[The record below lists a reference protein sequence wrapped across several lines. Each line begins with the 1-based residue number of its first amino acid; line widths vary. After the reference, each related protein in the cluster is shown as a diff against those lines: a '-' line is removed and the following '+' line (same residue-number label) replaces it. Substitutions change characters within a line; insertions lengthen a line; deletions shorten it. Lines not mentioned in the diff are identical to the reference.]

1 LVRKELTISPPQLN
15 LNTIFFDAGAYCAAD
30 RQTMTSW
37 KIPHSI
43 LRQVVWRYGLAVA
56 SVGVA
61 LALALLLGRGFDV
74 RGALFLTAVVLTA
87 WFGGMVPGLTA
98 LLLSLFSLGY
108 FFQPLVPYVE
118 WAGIRVPYRVL
129 SLTVFASLALIVCWL
144 SASRRRAEEALR
156 ESQQRWRSLTEA
168 LPQLVWGA
176 RPDGWCD
183 YFSTQW
189 TNYTGVEESEL
200 LGWRWMDALHPDD
213 REPTRQFWTESVAGR
228 RPYDVE
234 YRIRRSDGTYGWFK
248 TRGTPIRN
256 SDGAIVKWFGTC
268 TDITD
273 RKRAEQVLKDQELE
287 LRQARDLLETKVMER
302 TKELRRSEAYL
313 EEAQRLSRTG
323 SFGWN
328 VLGGD
333 IYWSEETFRIF
344 EYGRE
349 TRPGL
354 ELVLERTHPEDRVRV
369 QQLVDRASQN
379 TEDFDIQ
386 HRLLMPDGS
395 VKDVHVVG
403 HLLEA
408 GQSGKTELVGA
419 ITDITERKRAE
430 TALRQTEAYL
440 EEAQRLSHTGSWAWN
455 IARRENVHWS
465 QEQYRL
471 FGLDPKSD
479 SSSFEKAFQRIHPE
493 DQATFN
499 EVVERAI
506 RERSDF
512 EVDYRTVL
520 PDSSTK
526 YLHSVGHPVFSASGE
541 LVEFVGT
548 GIDITER
555 RQAEKERERLRQ
567 VQADLA
573 HISRA
578 TTIGELTASLAHE
591 INQPITAAATDA
603 KTCLR
608 WLAHEQPD
616 IAEAREAAARMV
628 NAVTRAAD
636 IISRLR
642 QLFKKGAPQ
651 ANLVDVSE
659 VIQEM
664 VVLLR
669 NEASR
674 HSVSILTELS
684 EDLPRFMT
692 DRVQL
697 QQVLMNLMLNGIEAM
712 QDTEAE
718 RRLTIR
724 SLMPEQGQLLISVS
738 DTGTGIPQEQADQIF
753 KAFFSTKAQGTGMGL
768 SISRSIVESHG
779 GRLWATANS
788 GRGATFSFTLPT
800 VATQE

>member
-1 LVRKELTISPPQLN
+1 
-15 LNTIFFDAGAYCAAD
+15 
-30 RQTMTSW
+30 MTSW
-37 KIPHSI
+37 KILPPI
-43 LRQVVWRYGLAVA
+43 LRQVVWRYALAVG

-61 LALALLLGRGFDV
+61 LAVALLVGRGFDV
-74 RGALFLTAVVLTA
+74 RGALFLTAVALTA
-87 WFGGMVPGLTA
+87 WFGGMAPGLTA
-98 LLLSLFSLGY
+98 LLLSVLSLGY
-108 FFQPLVPYVE
+108 FFQPLVLYVE
-118 WAGIRVPYRVL
+118 LAGVRVPYRVI
-129 SLTVFASLALIVCWL
+129 SLTFFASLALIVCWL

-156 ESQQRWRSLTEA
+156 ESEQRWRSLTEA

-176 RPDGWCD
+176 RPDGECD
-183 YFSTQW
+183 YFSAQW
-189 TNYTGVEESEL
+189 TNYTGVKEIDL

-228 RPYDVE
+228 HPYDVE
-234 YRIRRSDGTYGWFK
+234 YRIRRSDGSYGWFK
-248 TRGTPIRN
+248 TRGTPIRDA
-256 SDGAIVKWFGTC
+256 DGSIVKWFGTC

-273 RKRAEQVLKDQELE
+273 RKRAEQALKDQELE
-287 LRQARDLLETKVMER
+287 LRQARDLLESKVMER
-302 TKELRRSEAYL
+302 TEQLGRSEAYL
-313 EEAQRLSRTG
+313 AEAQKLSKTG

-328 VLGGD
+328 VSSGA

-349 TRPGL
+349 TKPGL
-354 ELVLERTHPEDRVRV
+354 DLVLQRAHPEDRVRV
-369 QQLVDRASQN
+369 QQAIDRALQN
-379 TEDFDIQ
+379 AKDFDLE

-395 VKDVHVVG
+395 VKHVHSVG
-403 HLLEA
+403 HLL
-408 GQSGKTELVGA
+408 GTDQPGKTELVGA
-419 ITDITERKRAE
+419 ITDITGRKSAE

-455 IARRENVHWS
+455 VARRENIHWS

-471 FGLDPKSD
+471 FGLDPNSD
-479 SSSFEKAFQRIHPE
+479 SLSFETAYRRIHPE

-499 EVVERAI
+499 EVLERAI

-512 EVDYRTVL
+512 EVDFRIVL
-520 PDSSTK
+520 PDGSTK
-526 YLHSVGHPVFSASGE
+526 YIRSVGHPVFSASGE
-541 LVEFVGT
+541 PVEFVGT
-548 GIDITER
+548 GIDLTER

-578 TTIGELTASLAHE
+578 TTMGELTASLAHE

-603 KTCLR
+603 RTCLR
-608 WLAHEQPD
+608 WLAREQPD
-616 IAEAREAAARMV
+616 IGEARESAARMV

-651 ANLVDVSE
+651 TSLVGVSE
-659 VIQEM
+659 VIHEM

-669 NEASR
+669 SEASR

-684 EDLPRFMT
+684 AGLPRVVA

-712 QDTEAE
+712 QDTKTEGQ
-718 RRLTIR
+718 LTIK
-724 SLMPEQGQLLISVS
+724 SLMAEDGQLLISVS
-738 DTGTGIPQEQADQIF
+738 DTGVGLPPEQADQIF
-753 KAFFSTKAQGTGMGL
+753 NAFFSTKAQGTGMGL

-779 GRLWATANS
+779 GRMWATPNP
-788 GRGATFSFTLPT
+788 GRGATLNFTLPI
-800 VATQE
+800 AAAQQ

>member
-1 LVRKELTISPPQLN
+1 MTGWKTLPP
-15 LNTIFFDAGAYCAAD
+15 
-30 RQTMTSW
+30 
-37 KIPHSI
+37 I
-43 LRQVVWRYGLAVA
+43 LRQAVWRYGLAVL

-61 LALALLLGRGFDV
+61 LAVALLLGRAFDV

-98 LLLSLFSLGY
+98 LLLSLLSLGY

-118 WAGIRVPYRVL
+118 LVGIRLPYRLL
-129 SLTVFASLALIVCWL
+129 SLTAFASLALIVCWL

-156 ESQQRWRSLTEA
+156 ENQQRWRSLTEA

-189 TNYTGVEESEL
+189 TNYSGVGESDL

-228 RPYDVE
+228 QPYDVE

-248 TRGTPIRN
+248 TRGTPIRD
-256 SDGAIVKWFGTC
+256 SDGRIVKWFGTC

-273 RKRAEQVLKDQELE
+273 RKRAEQTLKEQELE
-287 LRQARDLLETKVMER
+287 LRQARDLLEIKVMER
-302 TKELRRSEAYL
+302 TKELRRNEAYL
-313 EEAQRLSRTG
+313 AEAQKLSKTG

-328 VLGGD
+328 VFGGE

-344 EYGRE
+344 EYRRE
-349 TRPGL
+349 TKPLL
-354 ELVLERTHPEDRVRV
+354 ELVLERTHPEDRVRL
-369 QQLVDRASQN
+369 QQVIDRASQN
-379 TEDFDIQ
+379 ANEFDVE
-386 HRLLMPDGS
+386 HRLLMPDGT
-395 VKDVHVVG
+395 VKHVHVVG
-403 HLLEA
+403 HLLET
-408 GQSGKTELVGA
+408 GQPGKTELVGA

-455 IARRENVHWS
+455 VARRENVHWS
-465 QEQYRL
+465 QEHYRL
-471 FGLDPKSD
+471 FGLDPESKSP
-479 SSSFEKAFQRIHPE
+479 SFETAFQRIHPE
-493 DQATFN
+493 DRAMFN
-499 EVVERAI
+499 NAVDRAI

-512 EVDYRTVL
+512 EVEFRIVL
-520 PDSSTK
+520 PDGSTR
-526 YLHSVGHPVFSASGE
+526 YIRSVGHPVFSASGE

-573 HISRA
+573 HINRA
-578 TTIGELTASLAHE
+578 TTMGELTASLAHD

-603 KTCLR
+603 RTCLR
-608 WLAHEQPD
+608 WLAREQPD
-616 IAEAREAAARMV
+616 IGEARESAARMV

-651 ANLVDVSE
+651 TDLVDVSE

-669 NEASR
+669 SEASR

-684 EDLPRFMT
+684 KDLPRVVA

-712 QDTEAE
+712 QDAKTEGQ
-718 RRLTIR
+718 LTIR
-724 SLMPEQGQLLISVS
+724 ALMAEHGQLLISVA
-738 DTGTGIPQEQADQIF
+738 DTGVGVSPEQADQIF
-753 KAFFSTKAQGTGMGL
+753 NAFFSTKAQGTGMGL

-779 GRLWATANS
+779 GRLWATPNS
-788 GRGATFSFTLPT
+788 GRGATFSFTLPG
-800 VATQE
+800 AGAQE

>member
-1 LVRKELTISPPQLN
+1 
-15 LNTIFFDAGAYCAAD
+15 
-30 RQTMTSW
+30 MTSW
-37 KIPHSI
+37 KIPPPI
-43 LRQVVWRYGLAVA
+43 LRQVVWRYGLALL

-61 LALALLLGRGFDV
+61 LAVALLVGRGFDV
-74 RGALFLTAVVLTA
+74 RGALFLTAIALTA
-87 WFGGMVPGLTA
+87 WFGGMVPGLAA
-98 LLLSLFSLGY
+98 LLLSLLSLGY

-118 WAGIRVPYRVL
+118 LAGIRVPYHFL
-129 SLTVFASLALIVCWL
+129 SLTMFASLALIVCWL

-156 ESQQRWRSLTEA
+156 ESEQRWRSLTEA

-176 RPDGWCD
+176 RPDGGCD

-189 TNYTGVEESEL
+189 TNYTGVRESDL

-228 RPYDVE
+228 HPYDVE

-256 SDGAIVKWFGTC
+256 SDGRIVKWFGTC

-273 RKRAEQVLKDQELE
+273 RKRAEQALKDQELE
-287 LRQARDLLETKVMER
+287 LRQARDLLESKVMER
-302 TKELRRSEAYL
+302 TEQLGRSEAYL
-313 EEAQRLSRTG
+313 AEAQKLSKTG

-328 VLGGD
+328 VSSGA

-349 TRPGL
+349 TKPGL
-354 ELVLERTHPEDRVRV
+354 ELVLQRAHPEDRVRV
-369 QQLVDRASQN
+369 QQAIDRALQDA
-379 TEDFDIQ
+379 EDFDLE

-395 VKDVHVVG
+395 VKHVHSVG
-403 HLLEA
+403 HLL
-408 GQSGKTELVGA
+408 GTDQPGKNELVGA

-430 TALRQTEAYL
+430 AALRQTEAYL

-471 FGLDPKSD
+471 FGLDPKGD
-479 SSSFEKAFQRIHPE
+479 SSSFEKASQRIHPE
-493 DQATFN
+493 DRGAFDKA
-499 EVVERAI
+499 VEQAI

-512 EVDYRTVL
+512 EVDFRTVL
-520 PDSSTK
+520 PDGSTK
-526 YLHSVGHPVFSASGE
+526 YIRSVGHPVFSASGE

-548 GIDITER
+548 GMDITER

-573 HISRA
+573 HITRA
-578 TTIGELTASLAHE
+578 TTMGELTASLAHE
-591 INQPITAAATDA
+591 INQPIAAAATDA
-603 KTCLR
+603 RTCLR
-608 WLAHEQPD
+608 WLAREQPD
-616 IAEAREAAARMV
+616 IGEARESAARMV

-636 IISRLR
+636 IITRLR

-651 ANLVDVSE
+651 TNLVDVSE

-669 NEASR
+669 SEASR

-684 EDLPRFMT
+684 DGLPRVVA

-697 QQVLMNLMLNGIEAM
+697 QQVFMNLMLNGIEAM
-712 QDTEAE
+712 QDTKTEGQ
-718 RRLTIR
+718 LTIK
-724 SLMPEQGQLLISVS
+724 SLMAEGGQLLISVS
-738 DTGTGIPQEQADQIF
+738 DTGVGLPREQADQIF
-753 KAFFSTKAQGTGMGL
+753 NAFFSTKAQGTGMGL

-779 GRLWATANS
+779 GRMWATSNS
-788 GRGATFSFTLPT
+788 GGGATFNFTLPT
-800 VATQE
+800 AAAQQ

>member
-1 LVRKELTISPPQLN
+1 MTGWKTPP
-15 LNTIFFDAGAYCAAD
+15 
-30 RQTMTSW
+30 
-37 KIPHSI
+37 PI
-43 LRQVVWRYGLAVA
+43 LRKVVWRYGLAVG

-61 LALALLLGRGFDV
+61 LAAALLLGSGFDV
-74 RGALFLTAVVLTA
+74 RGALFLTAVALTA
-87 WFGGMVPGLTA
+87 WFGGMAPGLTA
-98 LLLSLFSLGY
+98 LLLSLLSLGY
-108 FFQPLVPYVE
+108 FFPPLVPYVE
-118 WAGIRVPYRVL
+118 VAGIRVPYRVL
-129 SLTVFASLALIVCWL
+129 SLTAFASLALIVWWL
-144 SASRRRAEEALR
+144 TASRRRAEEALR

-189 TNYTGVEESEL
+189 TNYTGVGESDL
-200 LGWRWMDALHPDD
+200 LGWRWMAALHPDD

-228 RPYDVE
+228 QPYDVE

-248 TRGTPIRN
+248 TRGTPIRD
-256 SDGAIVKWFGTC
+256 SDGTIVKWFGTC

-273 RKRAEQVLKDQELE
+273 RKRAEQALKEQEME
-287 LRQARDLLETKVMER
+287 LRQARDLLEIKVMER
-302 TKELRRSEAYL
+302 TKELRRNEAYL
-313 EEAQRLSRTG
+313 AEAQKLSKTG

-328 VLGGD
+328 VSGGE

-349 TRPGL
+349 TKPGL
-354 ELVLERTHPEDRVRV
+354 ELVLERTHPEDRVRLQRV
-369 QQLVDRASQN
+369 IDRASQN
-379 TEDFDIQ
+379 ANEFDVE

-395 VKDVHVVG
+395 VKHVHVVG
-403 HLLEA
+403 HLLET
-408 GQSGKTELVGA
+408 GQPGKTELVGA

-430 TALRQTEAYL
+430 TALRQTEVYL

-455 IARRENVHWS
+455 VARRENVHWS
-465 QEQYRL
+465 QEHYRL
-471 FGLDPKSD
+471 FGLDPESN
-479 SSSFEKAFQRIHPE
+479 SPSFETAFQRIHPE
-493 DQATFN
+493 DRATFN
-499 EVVERAI
+499 TAVDRAI
-506 RERSDF
+506 HERSDF
-512 EVDYRTVL
+512 EVDFRIVL
-520 PDSSTK
+520 PDGSTR
-526 YLHSVGHPVFSASGE
+526 YIRSVGHPVFSASGE

-573 HISRA
+573 HINRA
-578 TTIGELTASLAHE
+578 TTMGELTASLAHE
-591 INQPITAAATDA
+591 INQPIAAAATDA
-603 KTCLR
+603 RTCLR
-608 WLAHEQPD
+608 WLAREQPD
-616 IAEAREAAARMV
+616 IGEARESAARTV

-651 ANLVDVSE
+651 TNLVDVSE

-669 NEASR
+669 SEASG

-684 EDLPRFMT
+684 EDLPRVVA

-712 QDTEAE
+712 QDAKTGGQ
-718 RRLTIR
+718 LTIR
-724 SLMPEQGQLLISVS
+724 ALMAERGQLLISVT
-738 DTGTGIPQEQADQIF
+738 DTGVGVSPEQADHIF
-753 KAFFSTKAQGTGMGL
+753 NAFFSTKAQGTGMGL

-779 GRLWATANS
+779 GRLWATSNS
-788 GRGATFSFTLPT
+788 GRGATFSFTLPG
-800 VATQE
+800 AGAQE

>member
-1 LVRKELTISPPQLN
+1 ML
-15 LNTIFFDAGAYCAAD
+15 
-30 RQTMTSW
+30 
-37 KIPHSI
+37 
-43 LRQVVWRYGLAVA
+43 
-56 SVGVA
+56 
-61 LALALLLGRGFDV
+61 
-74 RGALFLTAVVLTA
+74 
-87 WFGGMVPGLTA
+87 PGLTA
-98 LLLSLFSLGY
+98 SLLSLASLGY
-108 FFQPLVPYVE
+108 FFQPLIPYVE
-118 WAGIRVPYRVL
+118 LAGIRVPYRVL
-129 SLTVFASLALIVCWL
+129 SLTFFASLSLTVCWI

-156 ESQQRWRSLTEA
+156 GSEQRWRNLTEA

-176 RPDGWCD
+176 APDGGCD

-189 TNYTGVEESEL
+189 TTYTGISESGL
-200 LGWRWMDALHPDD
+200 LGWAWMDALHPDD

-228 RPYDVE
+228 QPYDVE

-248 TRGTPIRN
+248 TRGTPIR
-256 SDGAIVKWFGTC
+256 DTEGRIVKWFGTC
-268 TDITD
+268 TDISD
-273 RKRAEQVLKDQELE
+273 RKRAEQELRERELE
-287 LRQARDLLETKVMER
+287 LRQARDLLESKVMER
-302 TKELRRSEAYL
+302 TEQLGRSEAYL
-313 EEAQRLSRTG
+313 AEAQKLSKTG

-328 VLGGD
+328 VSSGA

-349 TRPGL
+349 TKPGL
-354 ELVLERTHPEDRVRV
+354 ELVLQRAHPEDRVRV
-369 QQLVDRASQN
+369 QQAIDRTLQDAK
-379 TEDFDIQ
+379 DFDLE

-395 VKDVHVVG
+395 VKHVHSVG
-403 HLLEA
+403 HLL
-408 GQSGKTELVGA
+408 GTDQPGKTELVGA

-440 EEAQRLSHTGSWAWN
+440 EEAQKLSHTGSWAWN
-455 IARRENVHWS
+455 VARRENVHWS

-471 FGLDPKSD
+471 FGLDPKTD

-499 EVVERAI
+499 RVIERAI

-520 PDSSTK
+520 PDGATK
-526 YLHSVGHPVFSASGE
+526 YLRSVGHPVFSASGE

-573 HISRA
+573 HINRA
-578 TTIGELTASLAHE
+578 TTMGELTASLAHE

-603 KTCLR
+603 RTCLR
-608 WLAHEQPD
+608 WLAREQPD
-616 IAEAREAAARMV
+616 IGEARESAARMV

-636 IISRLR
+636 IIGRLR

-651 ANLVDVSE
+651 TSLVDVSE

-669 NEASR
+669 SEASR

-684 EDLPRFMT
+684 EGLPRVVA

-712 QDTEAE
+712 QDTKSGGQ
-718 RRLTIR
+718 LTIR
-724 SLMPEQGQLLISVS
+724 SLRGEGGQSLISVS
-738 DTGTGIPQEQADQIF
+738 DTGKGLPPDQADQIF
-753 KAFFSTKAQGTGMGL
+753 NAFFSTKAQGTGMGL
-768 SISRSIVESHG
+768 SISRSIIESHG
-779 GRLWATANS
+779 GRLWATSNS
-788 GRGATFSFTLPT
+788 GRGATFSFTLPSSE
-800 VATQE
+800 ARE

>member
-1 LVRKELTISPPQLN
+1 
-15 LNTIFFDAGAYCAAD
+15 
-30 RQTMTSW
+30 MTGW
-37 KIPHSI
+37 KIPPPIH
-43 LRQVVWRYGLAVA
+43 RQVGWRYGLAVG

-61 LALALLLGRGFDV
+61 LGVALLFGRGFDV
-74 RGALFLTAVVLTA
+74 RGSLFLTAVALTA
-87 WFGGMVPGLTA
+87 WFGGMLPGLTA
-98 LLLSLFSLGY
+98 SLLSIVSLGC

-118 WAGIRVPYRVL
+118 IAGIHVPYRDL
-129 SLTVFASLALIVCWL
+129 SLAFFASLALTVCWL

-156 ESQQRWRSLTEA
+156 QSEQRWRNLTEA

-176 RPDGWCD
+176 GPDGGCD

-189 TNYTGVEESEL
+189 TTYTGISENEL
-200 LGWRWMDALHPDD
+200 LGWAWMEALHPDD

-228 RPYDVE
+228 QPYDVE
-234 YRIRRSDGTYGWFK
+234 YRVRRSDGTYGWFK

-256 SDGAIVKWFGTC
+256 SDGTIAKWFGTC

-273 RKRAEQVLKDQELE
+273 RKRAEQTLKDQELE
-287 LRQARDLLETKVMER
+287 LRQARDLLEIKVMER

-313 EEAQRLSRTG
+313 EEAQRLSKTG

-328 VLGGD
+328 VFGGE

-344 EYGRE
+344 GYGHE
-349 TRPGL
+349 AKPGL

-369 QQLVDRASQN
+369 QQAIERATQN
-379 TEDFDIQ
+379 VGDFDIE
-386 HRLLMPDGS
+386 HRLLMPDRS
-395 VKDVHVVG
+395 VKHVHVVG
-403 HLLEA
+403 HVLEA
-408 GQSGKTELVGA
+408 GEPSRTELVGA

-430 TALRQTEAYL
+430 VALRQSEAYL
-440 EEAQRLSHTGSWAWN
+440 EDAQRLSHTGSWARVSATGAMRYWSAECYSVLGFEPQSGPPPFEQFLQHVHTDDR
-455 IARRENVHWS
+455 ARVREAAES
-465 QEQYRL
+465 A
-471 FGLDPKSD
+471 G
-479 SSSFEKAFQRIHPE
+479 
-493 DQATFN
+493 
-499 EVVERAI
+499 RAK
-506 RERSDF
+506 
-512 EVDYRTVL
+512 VDYELDYRIVHPGGNVRDIHTIA
-520 PDSSTK
+520 
-526 YLHSVGHPVFSASGE
+526 HPVLSLSGDV
-541 LVEFVGT
+541 VEFVGT
-548 GIDITER
+548 VMDVTER

-578 TTIGELTASLAHE
+578 TTMGELTASLAHE

-603 KTCLR
+603 RTCLR
-608 WLAHEQPD
+608 WLAREQPD
-616 IAEAREAAARMV
+616 IGEARESAARMV

-636 IISRLR
+636 IIGRLR

-651 ANLVDVSE
+651 TNLVDVSE

-669 NEASR
+669 SEASR

-684 EDLPRFMT
+684 EDLPRVMA

-712 QDTEAE
+712 QEAKTE
-718 RRLTIR
+718 RQLTIR
-724 SLMPEQGQLLISVS
+724 SLIAERGQLLISVS
-738 DTGTGIPQEQADQIF
+738 DTGVGVSREQADQIF
-753 KAFFSTKAQGTGMGL
+753 SAFFSTKAQGTGMGL

-779 GRLWATANS
+779 GRLWATSNS

-800 VATQE
+800 PAAQE